1 MAQAIAHADS
11 PLGVV
16 TVSMGVA
23 LLVPEDDNSPEILIK
38 LADQVNQARAAYR
51 VEEAFGES
59 WRTDAGSG
67 LMEHGLRPRK
77 ARL

>member
-38 LADQVNQARAAYR
+38 LADQALYQAKSRGRNR
-51 VEEAFGES
+51 VEEALGNL
-59 WRTDAGSG
+59 AGQAQEVG
-67 LMEHGLRPRK
+67 
-77 ARL
+77 